1 MVVKHDDVVDMEI
14 NMFDR
19 EQTPSLETARLLF
32 AGEAKALTNAGGG
45 LKFEEDIPFHP
56 YDPV

>member
-1 MVVKHDDVVDMEI
+1 MEI

-19 EQTPSLETARLLF
+19 EQTLSPETARLLL

-45 LKFEEDIPFHP
+45 SKVEEDIPFHP